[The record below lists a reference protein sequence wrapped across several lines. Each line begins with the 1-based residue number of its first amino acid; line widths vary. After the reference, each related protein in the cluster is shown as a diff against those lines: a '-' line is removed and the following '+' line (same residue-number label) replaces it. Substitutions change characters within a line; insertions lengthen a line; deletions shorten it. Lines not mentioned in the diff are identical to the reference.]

1 MSDRK
6 ISERT
11 KVLMCAKKLI
21 SKEEHWTKHAS
32 FRTESGHTVIRRLE
46 DIVSY
51 CMSGAIQRAHGW
63 NTPSYDQNAACE
75 TYRFIE
81 NIMILPI
88 ATFNDNHNTT
98 HTDVLRKFDELI
110 GLSLADDQKTEG
122 NHAGTKVFAAAN
134 HC

>member
-11 KVLMCAKKLI
+11 KSMMRAKKLI
-21 SKEEHWTKHAS
+21 AQEKHWTKHAS
-32 FRTESGHTVIRRLE
+32 FRNESGYTTIAELQ

-51 CMSGAIQRAHGW
+51 CMSGAIQRAHGYG
-63 NTPSYDQNAACE
+63 TPSYDQNAACE

-88 ATFNDNHNTT
+88 ATFNDNPNTT
-98 HTDVLRKFDELI
+98 HADVLNKFDELI

-122 NHAGTKVFAAAN
+122 KHAGTKVFAAAN